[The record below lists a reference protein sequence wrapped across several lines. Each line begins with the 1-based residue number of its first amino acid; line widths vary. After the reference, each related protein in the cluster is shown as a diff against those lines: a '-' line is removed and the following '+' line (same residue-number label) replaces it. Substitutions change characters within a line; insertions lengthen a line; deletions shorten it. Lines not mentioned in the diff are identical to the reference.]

1 MHRIFSATLA
11 LLLFCLAG
19 QVARADT
26 YSDTINAFRNA
37 GASGE
42 FFKSAYG
49 YAVFPTIGKGAVGIG
64 GAYGEGRVYAAG
76 QYVGNTTMTQASV
89 GFQLG
94 GQAFSQ
100 IIFFEDEGAYRDFT
114 SGNFEF
120 SAEANAVVIT
130 AGASADASTTGGLAA
145 GASGGRN
152 DAVTVSKG
160 YRRGMAV
167 FTIARG
173 GLMAGV
179 SLAGQKFSYKPA
191 AATPAAPPPQ
201 PQVAPAAPPATSY
214 PATSYPASP
223 QGGQSQYPQ

>member
-1 MHRIFSATLA
+1 MYRTLSATLA
-11 LLLFCLAG
+11 FLLLCLAG
-19 QVARADT
+19 QVARADA

-37 GASGE
+37 GASGN
-42 FFKSAYG
+42 FFNSAYG
-49 YAVFPTIGKGAVGIG
+49 YAVFPTIGKGAVVIG

-160 YRRGMAV
+160 YRRGMAI

-173 GLMAGV
+173 GLMAGI
-179 SLAGQKFSYKPA
+179 SLAGQKFSYTPLTA
-191 AATPAAPPPQ
+191 PAAPAAQ
-201 PQVAPAAPPATSY
+201 PQAAPAAPPATSY
-214 PATSYPASP
+214 PATSYPAYP
-223 QGGQSQYPQ
+223 QGAQPQHPQ

>member
-11 LLLFCLAG
+11 FLLLGLTG
-19 QVARADT
+19 QAARADT
-26 YSDTINAFRNA
+26 YSDTVNAFRNA

-49 YAVFPTIGKGAVGIG
+49 YAVFPTIGKGAVVIG

-160 YRRGMAV
+160 YRRGMAI

-173 GLMAGV
+173 GLMAGI
-179 SLAGQKFSYKPA
+179 SLAGQKFSYTPLTA
-191 AATPAAPPPQ
+191 PAAPAAQ
-201 PQVAPAAPPATSY
+201 PQAAPAAPPATSY
-214 PATSYPASP
+214 PATSYPAYP
-223 QGGQSQYPQ
+223 QGAQPQHPQ